1 MGCIRLMLHI
11 EINIT
16 GYMMEPVN
24 KLRKFK
30 QFDLRFEL
38 SLI

>member
-24 KLRKFK
+24 KLTKFK
-30 QFDLRFEL
+30 LFDLRLEL
-38 SLI
+38 FH